1 MQQIPTNTYLW
12 GVNFKGMINYQ
23 RTYIYFFAIILLCG
37 LISCKEKNPSNGG
50 ETPSMIR
57 TQTGNNRMLMPDL
70 TELPNQGNFT
80 GMVADYE
87 SKDRV
92 IWQKPE
98 MVISMLGDLEGKTVA
113 DIGAGTGFF
122 TFRLV
127 PKAKKV
133 IGIDIDQRFITFLDS
148 IKVRLPLDYRNRFES
163 RLAKAEDPMLK
174 SEEVNAIVIVN
185 TYGYIE
191 NRVAYLKLLM
201 QGLTKGGQLLIIDFK
216 KNNVPVGPSDEFKV
230 SLPQVEKELLSAGFS
245 ITAVNKDALD
255 YQYILLATKP

>member
-1 MQQIPTNTYLW
+1 MKIYPYKYFYL
-12 GVNFKGMINYQ
+12 
-23 RTYIYFFAIILLCG
+23 FALLCVG
-37 LISCKEKNPSNGG
+37 SLFSCGEKQQTTS
-50 ETPSMIR
+50 EQPSMIR
-57 TQTGNNRMLMPDL
+57 TQTGNNKVFEPDL
-70 TELPNQGNFT
+70 SNIPNEGNFT

-98 MVISMLGDLEGKTVA
+98 LVISILGDLEGKTVA

-148 IKVRLPLDYRNRFES
+148 IKVRLPIEYRSRFES
-163 RLAKAEDPMLK
+163 RLAKPENPMLK
-174 SEEVNAIVIVN
+174 NEEVNVVVVVN

-191 NRVAYLKLLM
+191 NRVAYLKLLK
-201 QGLTKGGQLLIIDFK
+201 QGMTKGGRLLIIDFK

-230 SLPQVEKELLSAGFS
+230 SLQQVEKELLSAGFVIGKIDKES
-245 ITAVNKDALD
+245 LD
-255 YQYILLATKP
+255 YQYIMLATKEN